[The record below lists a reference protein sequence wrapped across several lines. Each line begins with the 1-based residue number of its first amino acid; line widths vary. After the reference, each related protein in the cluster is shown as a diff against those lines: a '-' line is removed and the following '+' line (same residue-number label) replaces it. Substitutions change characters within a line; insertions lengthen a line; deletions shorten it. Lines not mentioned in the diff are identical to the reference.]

1 MDKYLFTINGHDF
14 VTKKC
19 MILEIL
25 LYWNVYIKKTMP
37 FRKDILNSLSY
48 HIKSIHNNPKIKVII
63 LNVQVQYNSN
73 IKWANKT
80 MFFKSWHKN
89 DVKVMQGHWWGL

>member
-25 LYWNVYIKKTMP
+25 LYWNLYIKKTMP
-37 FRKDILNSLSY
+37 FRKDILNSWSY
-48 HIKSIHNNPKIKVII
+48 HITII
-63 LNVQVQYNSN
+63 CYL
-73 IKWANKT
+73 
-80 MFFKSWHKN
+80 
-89 DVKVMQGHWWGL
+89 

>member
-1 MDKYLFTINGHDF
+1 MVKKLNLKTNLKIIKIMYKYLFTINGHDF

-37 FRKDILNSLSY
+37 FRKDILNSWSY
-48 HIKSIHNNPKIKVII
+48 HITII
-63 LNVQVQYNSN
+63 CYL
-73 IKWANKT
+73 
-80 MFFKSWHKN
+80 
-89 DVKVMQGHWWGL
+89 